1 MRYREKLM
9 SGGSSYSLWV
19 LIVTILR
26 ELVVTTVVVLAALTQ
41 SS

>member
-1 MRYREKLM
+1 MRYRKKIM
-9 SGGSSYSLWV
+9 SGGSSYSLRV

-41 SS
+41 SG